1 MFQKKF
7 LWPSLENTIIDL
19 SHLNKLFCLINYL
32 SLKLFIFYHSITIFQ
47 GKDDILREKIGIQG
61 NEFKFYLQLFKL
73 ILFLINSK
81 EFRSF
86 KIGCKEKMA
95 KNKIA
100 SAFGIFFSA
109 LFVVLLLLS
118 YSVDRFIRNCLENP
132 LEPSGPIGCR
142 ITWRESRLVVIQ
154 FLL

>member
-95 KNKIA
+95 KNRIA

-109 LFVVLLLLS
+109 LFVT
-118 YSVDRFIRNCLENP
+118 FIKLF
-132 LEPSGPIGCR
+132 S
-142 ITWRESRLVVIQ
+142 
-154 FLL
+154 

>member
-47 GKDDILREKIGIQG
+47 GKDDILREKIGIQR

-81 EFRSF
+81 EFRYLKLGARKKWP
-86 KIGCKEKMA
+86 KIELQA
-95 KNKIA
+95 LLA
-100 SAFGIFFSA
+100 YFS
-109 LFVVLLLLS
+109 
-118 YSVDRFIRNCLENP
+118 RH
-132 LEPSGPIGCR
+132 
-142 ITWRESRLVVIQ
+142 
-154 FLL
+154 FL